1 MKHLL
6 TQVNVVDA
14 QSPYHGETV
23 NILIQDDQ
31 IAAIGADITDAKAKV
46 IACNG
51 ASISPGWVELHSNF
65 CDPGYEEREDVKS
78 GAKAAAR
85 GGFTTVVLT
94 PATNPVVQAKADIE
108 YLLKKGDDT
117 PVNIYPLGALSRN
130 LQGEELTE
138 MYDMAQAGAVGF
150 YDDKHAIKNPNLL
163 KLAMLYTR
171 EFAPIMVHPRHPDL
185 TEGGQMNEG
194 PTSTYLGLKGIPAFA
209 EELTI
214 ARDLFIA
221 EYTNRGLH
229 FAGISTKGSVE
240 LIRQAKARGLAVTA
254 DVNFYNLIL
263 TETALTEYDSNYKVN
278 PPLREQEDID
288 ALLKGLKDGTI
299 DAIAID
305 HVPQDVE
312 HKRCEFDQASFG
324 MAGIESA
331 FTALEPVIK
340 KLGIAMVVEK
350 LTHGPRGVLN
360 LPKIRIAEGSIA
372 ELTVFSPLEKITA
385 PPAKPLSRAANNPFW
400 NKPGKGRVRGIFN
413 KSIWVPA
420 L

>member
-1 MKHLL
+1 MKHLF
-6 TQVNVVDA
+6 TQVNVVDTS
-14 QSPYHGETV
+14 SPYHGETV
-23 NILIQDDQ
+23 NILIEADQ
-31 IAAIGADITDAKAKV
+31 IVAIGAEVTDAKAK
-46 IACNG
+46 IIEGNG
-51 ASISPGWVELHSNF
+51 ACISPGWVELHSNF
-65 CDPGYEEREDVKS
+65 CDPGYEEREDLKS

-85 GGFTTVVLT
+85 GGFTSVVLT
-94 PATNPVVQAKADIE
+94 PATNPVIQAKADIE

-117 PVNIYPLGALSRN
+117 AINIYPLGALSRN
-130 LQGEELTE
+130 LQGQELTE

-221 EYTNRGLH
+221 EYTARGLH

-263 TETALTEYDSNYKVN
+263 TETALKEYDTNFKVN
-278 PPLREQEDID
+278 PPLREQEDVD
-288 ALLKGLKDGTI
+288 ALLEGLKDGTI

-312 HKRCEFDQASFG
+312 RKRCEFDLASFG
-324 MAGIESA
+324 MAAIESA
-331 FTALEPVIK
+331 FTALHPA
-340 KLGIAMVVEK
+340 IAQIGLATAIEK
-350 LTHGPRGVLN
+350 LTHGPRAVLN

-372 ELTVFSPLEKITA
+372 ELTVFNPDALVNSTH
-385 PPAKPLSRAANNPFW
+385 AKPLSLAANNPFW
-400 NKPGKGRVRGIFN
+400 GKPGKGGVLGIFN
-413 KSIWVPA
+413 KSTWVQA
-420 L
+420 V